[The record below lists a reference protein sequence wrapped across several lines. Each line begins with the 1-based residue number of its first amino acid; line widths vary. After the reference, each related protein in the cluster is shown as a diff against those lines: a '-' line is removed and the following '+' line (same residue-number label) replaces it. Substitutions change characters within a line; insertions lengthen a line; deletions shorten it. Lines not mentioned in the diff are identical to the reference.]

1 MKKLLVSI
9 MMLTLVFSV
18 SCTSK
23 KDMDKDQETAEV
35 TDPALD
41 LEGADASAKM
51 DSMETSTDTDDFAGD
66 EEVIADTDELPND
79 SLEAESKGA
88 EGEEVVLEDT
98 AATATSDGSITAD
111 TSFADTSLEDT
122 STESV
127 ALLDTPAP
135 KPNIPLQK
143 IKDAPY
149 YQGRVLLN
157 TVYIGRP
164 KDTIYSVSMKIFGS
178 DRSADLKAANPFL
191 NAREVKVGDKI
202 YYNSPKR
209 PQDAERMLTYYED
222 NGIPAQ
228 TYVSKSGENIR
239 TISKNLLGHKDSW
252 KEVWATNLAVDSK
265 GELPEG
271 TELRY
276 WPDSGSQIP
285 LADSQV
291 PQAESSE
298 VSTDVGQP
306 QDVAANNAPIDDF
319 AMPEDMG
326 TAGAVAAE
334 PPPPPPP
341 PPPPSQPA
349 KQVASS
355 SDKDMTF
362 MLSAG
367 GLLLLGVGIILAVM
381 RRSRS
386 RKMSMNTNTQ
396 I

>member
-1 MKKLLVSI
+1 
-9 MMLTLVFSV
+9 
-18 SCTSK
+18 
-23 KDMDKDQETAEV
+23 
-35 TDPALD
+35 
-41 LEGADASAKM
+41 
-51 DSMETSTDTDDFAGD
+51 
-66 EEVIADTDELPND
+66 
-79 SLEAESKGA
+79 
-88 EGEEVVLEDT
+88 
-98 AATATSDGSITAD
+98 
-111 TSFADTSLEDT
+111 
-122 STESV
+122 
-127 ALLDTPAP
+127 
-135 KPNIPLQK
+135 
-143 IKDAPY
+143 
-149 YQGRVLLN
+149 VLLN

-355 SDKDMTF
+355 SDKDMKF

-367 GLLLLGVGIILAVM
+367 GLLLVGVGIILAVM